1 MTDSFAGPDTHR
13 LTLSPTSLE
22 MVSVHTIA
30 PTLRYLECAVTV
42 FLVLFFFFHVVATQ
56 QFLCDLL
63 NNASVVSLIFV
74 LTLN

>member
-30 PTLRYLECAVTV
+30 PTLRYLECAVSV
-42 FLVLFFFFHVVATQ
+42 FLCFIYFFM
-56 QFLCDLL
+56 LL
-63 NNASVVSLIFV
+63 QRSSFYAIF
-74 LTLN
+74 